1 MRFRAA
7 KDRGPFLLGRKP
19 LGPPANPRGRQTDM
33 RTDIVHIGAGKLTYE
48 IRNIIRVAEKLQQ
61 LGVVVNLENIGD
73 PVAKGEKIPAWMKGI
88 VAELAMQD
96 GSYGYCPTQGILET
110 REFLARQNNR
120 NGGVHITPKDI
131 IFFNGLGEAITKVYG
146 FLRSTA
152 RVITPSPTYT
162 THSSSEAAHAGQ
174 PPVTYPLDPHN
185 HWYPDLVEL
194 RRRVKYNPS
203 VAAILLVNP
212 DNPTGAV
219 YPESVLREMVAIAR
233 EFDLFLIADEIYQNL
248 VYNGQRTKPLADVIG
263 DVPGIAMKGI
273 SKELPWPGSRCG
285 WIEVYNADRDPVF
298 ARYIESILNAKMVEV
313 CSTTLPQRAI
323 PQIFAHPMYSR
334 YLEER
339 RSRYEHFSN
348 LAYEKLHGLP
358 GVLLNRTNGAFYM
371 SVVLEDGALD
381 GRRGLPIANE
391 EARDLVEA
399 LTADPAMERDKRFVY
414 HLLAATGI
422 CVVPLSS
429 FNTDLQG
436 FRMTLLEPDE
446 RVFRGILDKLAW
458 GIEGYLNA

>member
-1 MRFRAA
+1 
-7 KDRGPFLLGRKP
+7 
-19 LGPPANPRGRQTDM
+19 M

-61 LGVVVNLENIGD
+61 LGVTVNLENIGD
-73 PVAKGEKIPAWMKGI
+73 PVAKGEKIPSWMKSI
-88 VAELAMQD
+88 VADLAMQD

-120 NGGVHITPKDI
+120 NGGVHITANDI
-131 IFFNGLGEAITKVYG
+131 LFFNGLGEAITKVYG

-219 YPESVLREMVAIAR
+219 YPESLLRDMVAIAR
-233 EFDLFLIADEIYQNL
+233 EFDLFIIADEIYQNL
-248 VYNGQRTKPLADVIG
+248 VYNGRTTKPLADVIG
-263 DVPGIAMKGI
+263 EVPGIAMKGI

-298 ARYIESILNAKMVEV
+298 DRYIRSILNAKMLEV
-313 CSTTLPQRAI
+313 CSTTLPQKAI
-323 PQIFAHPMYSR
+323 PHIFKHPDYNR

-339 RSRYEHFSN
+339 RSRYEKYSN
-348 LAYEKLHGLP
+348 LAFETLNGLP
-358 GVLLNRTNGAFYM
+358 GVLVNRTNGAFYM
-371 SVVLEDGALD
+371 SVVFENGALNQSQT
-381 GRRGLPIANE
+381 LPIPNE
-391 EARDLVEA
+391 EARILVEE
-399 LTADPAMERDKRFVY
+399 LTADPTIERDKRFVY
-414 HLLAATGI
+414 YLLAATGI

-446 RVFRGILDKLAW
+446 AVFRCILDKLDKS
-458 GIEGYLNA
+458 IRSYLRI